1 MPFTDAFPPAGAVPV
16 ESALIERF
24 YAARDWAETEA
35 LLADDFVWI
44 DDDTARG
51 AKDFKSSQQW
61 GLAAYED
68 IEATID
74 TIVADLEHPTV
85 LYVRDATRG
94 RARYRDRPDLDV
106 VSWVRIIVTPSGTRI
121 RALGPMTIIAR
132 RA

>member
-1 MPFTDAFPPAGAVPV
+1 MSSTMPVSGSAHRWGPLWGA
-16 ESALIERF
+16 R
-24 YAARDWAETEA
+24 ARDWAETEA

-44 DDDTARG
+44 DDDTPRG
-51 AKDFKSSQQW
+51 AKDFKSAQQW

-94 RARYRDRPDLDV
+94 RARYRDQPDLDV
-106 VSWVRIIVTPSGTRI
+106 VSWVRIIVTQNGTRI

-132 RA
+132 RS